1 MVDQSASERALQRR
15 RALSRWENEG
25 GAICTPQATPA
36 DQGAEAG
43 TLSTAE
49 LSRLRARVVALEN
62 VVIALLAR
70 AQVDQHDLVR
80 EMAGYLSAAGQPAE
94 ADDGRTAAEMLSL
107 LDRSRELCSE

>member
-1 MVDQSASERALQRR
+1 MDRQRRLQAVQGVGGMLRPTVDQGQTRQGSEVARLERQRAP
-15 RALSRWENEG
+15 NVG
-25 GAICTPQATPA
+25 
-36 DQGAEAG
+36 D
-43 TLSTAE
+43 
-49 LSRLRARVVALEN
+49 RARVVALEN

-94 ADDGRTAAEMLSL
+94 ADDGRTAAEMLNL